1 MRLLRLT
8 ASVFLIVEDSV
19 DLAMTDL
26 KPQTSNLKPYWL
38 TFAAAMTS
46 QFPHDEI
53 KPFASDKAKKQQVEE
68 MFDGIA
74 ARYDLMNRLF
84 SAGIDMKWRK
94 KTINLLKKLDPKTI
108 LDMATGTADMAI
120 LACRLLN
127 PEKITGLDLSAE
139 MLEAGRKKI
148 EKEGFV
154 NKIELL
160 KGDGEAISFPDNS
173 FDAVMVAF
181 GVRNFENLENGLRE
195 MLRVLKPG
203 GKLVILEFSKPNRG
217 FKNLYN
223 LYMGIVAPEVA
234 RWFRQ
239 NKDAYRYL
247 NRSSNAFPDRNDFT
261 AILNSVGFSN
271 TECKPLSFGICCIY
285 SGRKL

>member
-1 MRLLRLT
+1 MKSATQQKLNRIPKGK
-8 ASVFLIVEDSV
+8 A
-19 DLAMTDL
+19 
-26 KPQTSNLKPYWL
+26 KNYNCL
-38 TFAAAMTS
+38 TFAAAMNS

-53 KPFASDKAKKQQVEE
+53 KPFVSDKAKKQQVEE
-68 MFDGIA
+68 MFDSIA
-74 ARYDLMNRLF
+74 SRYDLMNRLF

-94 KTINLLKKLDPKTI
+94 KTINLLKKLEPKTV

-120 LACRLLN
+120 LACHLLD
-127 PEKITGLDLSAE
+127 PDKITGLDLSAE
-139 MLEAGRKKI
+139 MLELGRKKV
-148 EKEGFV
+148 EKEGLA
-154 NKIELL
+154 NKFELV

-203 GKLVILEFSKPNRG
+203 GQLVILEFSKPNWG

-247 NRSSNAFPDRNDFT
+247 NRSSNAFPDRSDFT
-261 AILNSVGFSN
+261 AILNRVGFSN

>member
-1 MRLLRLT
+1 
-8 ASVFLIVEDSV
+8 
-19 DLAMTDL
+19 MT
-26 KPQTSNLKPYWL
+26 T
-38 TFAAAMTS
+38 
-46 QFPHDEI
+46 QFPHDDI
-53 KPFASDKAKKQQVEE
+53 KPFSSEKAKKQQVEE
-68 MFDGIA
+68 MFDSIA
-74 ARYDLMNRLF
+74 ARYDLMNRIF
-84 SAGIDMKWRK
+84 SAGIDLKWRRK
-94 KTINLLKKLDPKTI
+94 SIKLLKNIAPRKM

-120 LACRLLN
+120 LACRLLS
-127 PEKITGLDLSAE
+127 PEKVIGLDLSAE
-139 MLEAGRKKI
+139 MLELGRKKI
-148 EKEGFV
+148 EKEGLA

-160 KGDGEAISFPDNS
+160 KGDAEAINFPDNS
-173 FDAVMVAF
+173 FDAVTVAF

-203 GKLVILEFSKPNRG
+203 GKLVILEFSTPNWG

-261 AILNSVGFSN
+261 AILDSVGFSD

-285 SGRKL
+285 SGRKS

>member
-1 MRLLRLT
+1 MLNRNLNGASQRKHNRITKAGYKNYKLQTIKLL
-8 ASVFLIVEDSV
+8 
-19 DLAMTDL
+19 LAYLRCRM
-26 KPQTSNLKPYWL
+26 K
-38 TFAAAMTS
+38 S

-53 KPFASDKAKKQQVEE
+53 KPFVSDKAKKQQVEE
-68 MFDGIA
+68 MFDSIA

-94 KTINLLKKLDPKTI
+94 KTIGLLKKLEPKTV

-120 LACRLLN
+120 LACRLLDSD
-127 PEKITGLDLSAE
+127 KITGLDLSVE
-139 MLEAGRKKI
+139 MLELGRKKV
-148 EKEGFV
+148 EKEGLA
-154 NKIELL
+154 NKIELV

-203 GKLVILEFSKPNRG
+203 GKLVILEFSKPNWG

-223 LYMGIVAPEVA
+223 VYMGIVAPEVA

-247 NRSSNAFPDRNDFT
+247 NRSSNAFPDRSDFT
-261 AILNSVGFSN
+261 AILNRVGFSN

>member
-1 MRLLRLT
+1 MKSATQQKPNRITKAGYKNYKLQTIKLL
-8 ASVFLIVEDSV
+8 
-19 DLAMTDL
+19 LAYLRCRM
-26 KPQTSNLKPYWL
+26 K
-38 TFAAAMTS
+38 S

-53 KPFASDKAKKQQVEE
+53 KPFVSDKAKKQQVEE
-68 MFDGIA
+68 MFDSIA

-94 KTINLLKKLDPKTI
+94 KTIGLLKKLEPKTV

-120 LACRLLN
+120 LACRLLDSD
-127 PEKITGLDLSAE
+127 KITGLDLSAE
-139 MLEAGRKKI
+139 MLELGRKKV
-148 EKEGFV
+148 EKEGLA
-154 NKIELL
+154 NKIELV

-195 MLRVLKPG
+195 MLRVLKPD
-203 GKLVILEFSKPNRG
+203 GKLVILEFSKPNWG

-223 LYMGIVAPEVA
+223 VYMGIVAPEVA

-261 AILNSVGFSN
+261 AILNRVGFSN

>member
-1 MRLLRLT
+1 M
-8 ASVFLIVEDSV
+8 
-19 DLAMTDL
+19 
-26 KPQTSNLKPYWL
+26 N
-38 TFAAAMTS
+38 S
-46 QFPHDEI
+46 QFQHDEI
-53 KPFASDKAKKQQVEE
+53 KPFVSDKAKKQQVEE
-68 MFDGIA
+68 MFDSIA

-94 KTINLLKKLDPKTI
+94 KTISLLKKLQPKTV
-108 LDMATGTADMAI
+108 LDMATGTADMAV
-120 LACRLLN
+120 LACRLLS
-127 PEKITGLDLSAE
+127 PDKITGLDLSAE
-139 MLEAGRKKI
+139 MLELGRKKV
-148 EKEGFV
+148 EKEGLA
-154 NKIELL
+154 NKIELV

-195 MLRVLKPG
+195 MLRVLRPG
-203 GKLVILEFSKPNRG
+203 GKLVILEFSKPNWG

-223 LYMGIVAPEVA
+223 VYMGIVAPEVA

-247 NRSSNAFPDRNDFT
+247 NRSSNAFPDRSDFT
-261 AILNSVGFSN
+261 AILNRVGFSN

>member
-1 MRLLRLT
+1 LKSATQRKLNRIT
-8 ASVFLIVEDSV
+8 KAG
-19 DLAMTDL
+19 TKNY
-26 KPQTSNLKPYWL
+26 KPQTRNYICL
-38 TFAAAMTS
+38 TFAAAMNS

-68 MFDGIA
+68 MFDNIA

-94 KTINLLKKLDPKTI
+94 KTINLLKKLDPKTV
-108 LDMATGTADMAI
+108 LDMATGTADMGI

-127 PEKITGLDLSAE
+127 PEKITGVDLSAE
-139 MLEAGRKKI
+139 MLELGRKKV
-148 EKEGFV
+148 EKEGLV
-154 NKIELL
+154 SKIELV

-181 GVRNFENLENGLRE
+181 GVRNFEKLENGLVE

-203 GKLVILEFSKPNRG
+203 GKLVILEFSKPNWG

-261 AILNSVGFSN
+261 AILNRVGFSN

>member
-1 MRLLRLT
+1 M
-8 ASVFLIVEDSV
+8 
-19 DLAMTDL
+19 
-26 KPQTSNLKPYWL
+26 N
-38 TFAAAMTS
+38 S

-68 MFDGIA
+68 MFDSIA
-74 ARYDLMNRLF
+74 VRYDLMNRLF

-94 KTINLLKKLDPKTI
+94 KTIGLLKKLEPKTV

-120 LACRLLN
+120 LACRLLD
-127 PEKITGLDLSAE
+127 PVKIIGLDLSAE
-139 MLEAGRKKI
+139 MLEIGRKKV
-148 EKEGFV
+148 EKEGLV
-154 NKIELL
+154 SKIELV

-181 GVRNFENLENGLRE
+181 GVRNFENLENGLSE

-203 GKLVILEFSKPNRG
+203 GKLVILEFSKPNWG

-239 NKDAYRYL
+239 NKNAYRYL

-261 AILNSVGFSN
+261 DILNRVGFSD
-271 TECKPLSFGICCIY
+271 TEYKPLSFGICCIY
-285 SGRKL
+285 CGRKL

>member
-1 MRLLRLT
+1 M
-8 ASVFLIVEDSV
+8 
-19 DLAMTDL
+19 
-26 KPQTSNLKPYWL
+26 N
-38 TFAAAMTS
+38 S

-68 MFDGIA
+68 MFDSIA
-74 ARYDLMNRLF
+74 VRYDLMNRLF

-94 KTINLLKKLDPKTI
+94 KTIDLLTKLEPKTM

-120 LACRLLN
+120 LACRLLD
-127 PEKITGLDLSAE
+127 PEKIIGLDLSAE
-139 MLEAGRKKI
+139 MLEIGRKKV
-148 EKEGFV
+148 EKEGLV
-154 NKIELL
+154 SKIELV

-181 GVRNFENLENGLRE
+181 GVRNFENLENGLSE

-203 GKLVILEFSKPNRG
+203 GKLVILEFSKPNWG

-239 NKDAYRYL
+239 NKNAYRYL

-261 AILNSVGFSN
+261 DILNRVGFSD
-271 TECKPLSFGICCIY
+271 TEYKPLSFGICCIY
-285 SGRKL
+285 CGRKL

>member
-1 MRLLRLT
+1 MKSATQQKPNRITKTGYKNYKLQTIKLL
-8 ASVFLIVEDSV
+8 
-19 DLAMTDL
+19 LAYLRSRM
-26 KPQTSNLKPYWL
+26 K
-38 TFAAAMTS
+38 S

-53 KPFASDKAKKQQVEE
+53 KPFVSDKAKKQQVEE

-74 ARYDLMNRLF
+74 PRYDLMNRLF

-94 KTINLLKKLDPKTI
+94 KTISLLKKLEPKTV

-120 LACRLLN
+120 LACRLLD
-127 PEKITGLDLSAE
+127 PDKITGLDLSAE
-139 MLEAGRKKI
+139 MLELGRKKV
-148 EKEGFV
+148 EKEGLA
-154 NKIELL
+154 NKIELV

-203 GKLVILEFSKPNRG
+203 GKLVILEFSKPNWG

-223 LYMGIVAPEVA
+223 VYMGIVAPEVA

-247 NRSSNAFPDRNDFT
+247 NRSSNAFPDRSDFT
-261 AILNSVGFSN
+261 AILNRVGFSN

>member
-1 MRLLRLT
+1 MNGTSQQKLNRITKAGNKNYKL
-8 ASVFLIVEDSV
+8 
-19 DLAMTDL
+19 
-26 KPQTSNLKPYWL
+26 QTINWFWL
-38 TFAAAMTS
+38 TFAAAMNS

-94 KTINLLKKLDPKTI
+94 KTISLLKKLEPKTV
-108 LDMATGTADMAI
+108 LDMATGTADMAV
-120 LACRLLN
+120 LACRLMN
-127 PEKITGLDLSAE
+127 PDKITGLDLSAE
-139 MLEAGRKKI
+139 MLELGRKKV
-148 EKEGFV
+148 EKEGLV
-154 NKIELL
+154 NKIELV

-203 GKLVILEFSKPNRG
+203 GKLVILEFSKPNWG

-223 LYMGIVAPEVA
+223 VYMGIVAPEVA

-247 NRSSNAFPDRNDFT
+247 NRSSNAFPDRSDFT
-261 AILNSVGFSN
+261 AILNRVGFSN

>member
-1 MRLLRLT
+1 MSIRNLNGASQRKHNRITKAGYKNYKLQTIKLLLT
-8 ASVFLIVEDSV
+8 YLRGR
-19 DLAMTDL
+19 M
-26 KPQTSNLKPYWL
+26 K
-38 TFAAAMTS
+38 S

-68 MFDGIA
+68 MFDSIA

-94 KTINLLKKLDPKTI
+94 KTIDLLKKLEPKTV

-120 LACRLLN
+120 LACHLLD
-127 PEKITGLDLSAE
+127 PDKITGLDLSAE
-139 MLEAGRKKI
+139 MLELGRKKV
-148 EKEGFV
+148 EKEGLA
-154 NKIELL
+154 NKIELV

-203 GKLVILEFSKPNRG
+203 GKLVILEFSKPNWG

-223 LYMGIVAPEVA
+223 VYMGIVAPEVA

-247 NRSSNAFPDRNDFT
+247 NRSSNAFPDRSDFT
-261 AILNSVGFSN
+261 AILNRVGFSN